1 MFQIDVMSRI
11 PPYEQIIE
19 QFEQFVM
26 RDLLRPGDKLD
37 SVRQLSVQLSVNPNT
52 IQKAYSEMDLRGYI
66 RSVPGKGCFVTP
78 EAKDIVRRG
87 HRDKMKELRE
97 IVRNLILAGVTK
109 EELVELINEE
119 YNERSGAHDK
129 G

>member
-1 MFQIDVMSRI
+1 MFQIDVMSRT

-26 RDLLRPGDKLD
+26 MDILRPGDKLD

-66 RSVPGKGCFVTP
+66 RSVPGKGCFVTQ
-78 EAKDIVRRG
+78 EAKEIVRRG
-87 HRDKMKELRE
+87 HRDKMREVRE
-97 IVRNLILAGVTK
+97 IVRSLILAGVTK
-109 EELVELINEE
+109 EELIELIDEE
-119 YNERSGAHDK
+119 YKERSADYDK

>member
-1 MFQIDVMSRI
+1 MFQIDVMSRT

-26 RDLLRPGDKLD
+26 MDILRPGDKLD

-78 EAKDIVRRG
+78 EAKEIVRRG
-87 HRDKMKELRE
+87 HRDKMKEVRE
-97 IVRNLILAGVTK
+97 IVRSLILAGVTK
-109 EELVELINEE
+109 EELIELINEE
-119 YNERSGAHDK
+119 YSERSTDYDQG
-129 G
+129 

>member
-1 MFQIDVMSRI
+1 MFQIDVMSRT
-11 PPYEQIIE
+11 PAYEQIIE
-19 QFEQFVM
+19 QFEHFVM
-26 RDLLRPGDKLD
+26 RDILSPGDKLD

-78 EAKDIVRRG
+78 EAKEIVRKG
-87 HRDKMKELRE
+87 HREKMKELRE
-97 IVRNLILAGVTK
+97 IVQNLILAGVTK
-109 EELVELINEE
+109 EELIELINDEFK
-119 YNERSGAHDK
+119 ERSAIHDK

>member
-1 MFQIDVMSRI
+1 MFQIDVMSRT

-26 RDLLRPGDKLD
+26 MDILRPGDKLD

-78 EAKDIVRRG
+78 EAKEIVRRG
-87 HRDKMKELRE
+87 HRDKMKEVRE
-97 IVRNLILAGVTK
+97 IVRSLILAGVTK
-109 EELVELINEE
+109 EELIELIDEE
-119 YNERSGAHDK
+119 YKERSADYDK

>member
-1 MFQIDVMSRI
+1 MFQIDVMSRT
-11 PPYEQIIE
+11 PAYEQIIE

-26 RDLLRPGDKLD
+26 MDILRPGDKMI

-66 RSVPGKGCFVTP
+66 SSVPGKGCFVTQD
-78 EAKDIVRRG
+78 AKDIIRRG
-87 HRDKMKELRE
+87 HRDKMNEIRE

-109 EELVELINEE
+109 EELIELINEE
-119 YNERSGAHDK
+119 YEGRDEYDK

>member
-87 HRDKMKELRE
+87 HRDNMKELRE
-97 IVRNLILAGVTK
+97 IVRNLILADVTK

>member
-109 EELVELINEE
+109 EELFELINEE

>member
-119 YNERSGAHDK
+119 YNERSIAHDK